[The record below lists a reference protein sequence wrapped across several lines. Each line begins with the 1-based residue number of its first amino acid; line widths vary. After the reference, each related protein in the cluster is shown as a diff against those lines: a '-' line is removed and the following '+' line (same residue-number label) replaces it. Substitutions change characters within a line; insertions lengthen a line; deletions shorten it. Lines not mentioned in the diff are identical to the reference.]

1 MTVRARPWL
10 PYALV
15 LGAGLALGALQFA
28 LDDRD
33 PLVFTIP
40 ILGLTA
46 ITLLVMRLSGGGDR
60 ASMERLAAEE
70 GLRYDGVGPLPT
82 VTPIL
87 RDVREPAHI
96 LSARLPDRGPRVR
109 LAQVRG
115 GRRVAIS
122 EAPPRD
128 VHEEQDWLAQHPLR
142 PEAESEDG
150 LLVVAVPARTSY
162 QELLGLTAELHARLA
177 G

>member
-1 MTVRARPWL
+1 MTSERRWL

-15 LGAGLALGALQFA
+15 LGAGLSLGALQYA

-46 ITLLVMRLSGGGDR
+46 VTLLVMLLSGRGER
-60 ASMERLAAEE
+60 ASMERLAAEQ
-70 GLRYDGVGPLPT
+70 GLRYDGVAPLPT

-87 RDVREPAHI
+87 RDVRSPAHV

-109 LAQVRG
+109 LAEVR
-115 GRRVAIS
+115 GRRVAIT
-122 EAPPRD
+122 EAPVRD
-128 VHEEQDWLAQHPLR
+128 VHEEQDWLAGHALR
-142 PEAESEDG
+142 PEAEAEDG
-150 LLVVAVPARTSY
+150 LLVVAVDKRIGY
-162 QELLGLTAELHARLA
+162 DELLAVTAELHTRLTE
-177 G
+177 